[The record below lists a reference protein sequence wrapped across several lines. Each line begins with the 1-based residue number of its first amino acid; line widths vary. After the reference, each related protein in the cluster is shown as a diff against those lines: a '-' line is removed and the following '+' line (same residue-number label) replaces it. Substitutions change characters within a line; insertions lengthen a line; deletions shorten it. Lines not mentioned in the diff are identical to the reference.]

1 MNYPTDERFL
11 ELLEVPGVERVFRLS
26 NYFRA
31 QNPDGAAGL
40 LKQCFAWSTSYRVL
54 EDPDHIDR
62 FRERVGFRQEPMIFD
77 PKEDLLESM
86 SDKLLRLSDLGD
98 DLPTWAIL
106 YLISRP
112 LKGGIRSLIEE
123 YQSGRHLTA
132 GQLLQHLMELAER
145 RESAERFE

>member
-1 MNYPTDERFL
+1 MNYPTDEQFL
-11 ELLEVPGVERVFRLS
+11 ELFGVTGVERVFRLS

-40 LKQCFAWSTSYRVL
+40 LKQCSAWSTSYRVF
-54 EDPDHIDR
+54 EDPAHIDR
-62 FRERVGFRQEPMIFD
+62 FRERVGFRQDLRFFD

-86 SDKLLRLSDLGD
+86 SDKLLLLSDLGD

-123 YQSGRHLTA
+123 YQSGRSLNAAQLLKHLT
-132 GQLLQHLMELAER
+132 ELAER